1 MKTNDNMVD
10 GLQNAILKGFSE
22 KFKIELLNP
31 HNIGKI
37 DNPDSYVRVTGVC
50 GDTIEMYLSIRGSEI
65 IDIKF
70 LTNGCGATIACSSY
84 IARISKGK
92 SIVSA
97 FKIKPKD
104 IDNYFEGLPDEH
116 KHCAKLAVITLKAAL
131 KNYVKKR
138 L

>member
-1 MKTNDNMVD
+1 VKKNEKMVD
-10 GLQNAILKGFSE
+10 GLQNATLKDYSE

-31 HNIGKI
+31 QNIGKI
-37 DNPDSYVRVTGVC
+37 DDPDSYVRVTGVC
-50 GDTIEMYLSIRGSEI
+50 GDTIEMYLSVESDKITN
-65 IDIKF
+65 IKF

-84 IARISKGK
+84 TTRISKGK
-92 SIVSA
+92 SIESA

-131 KNYVKKR
+131 KEYAKKR